1 MELNNLELKNT
12 IRERY
17 NVIHGVSHAPFGE
30 VDNFVM
36 DSGEKWE
43 YDAINDRLQKW
54 VANLDGTTTDVVIS
68 YELNMFNY
76 TEDSGVTLELNA
88 TCGGRLML
96 LSTTEFNMKEPD
108 SLKNAIDRLYRR
120 AYAVA
125 EGVKG
130 D

>member
-1 MELNNLELKNT
+1 M
-12 IRERY
+12 
-17 NVIHGVSHAPFGE
+17 
-30 VDNFVM
+30 
-36 DSGEKWE
+36 
-43 YDAINDRLQKW
+43 
-54 VANLDGTTTDVVIS
+54 VIS